1 MKIVWVLAVA
11 FLFFSCQNV
20 EKVEKPENLIP
31 QQKMAEVLT
40 DLSLLNSAK
49 NYNRRLLEDTGLKP
63 DEYLYSKHN
72 IDSAQ
77 LSQSTRYYASNQN
90 QLEAIYKK
98 VKNNLEKLQREL
110 AKKKKKEE
118 RLLDS
123 LGKSPKDS
131 LIQDSILGKPPRLD
145 SLIMISPVYDI
156 Q

>member
-1 MKIVWVLAVA
+1 MKFVWLLAAA

-20 EKVEKPENLIP
+20 EKVEKPKNLISE
-31 QQKMAEVLT
+31 QKMAEVLT

-49 NYNRRLLEDTGLKP
+49 NYNRRLLEDTGFKP

-98 VKNNLEKLQREL
+98 VKTNLEKLQREL
-110 AKKKKKEE
+110 AIKKEKE
-118 RLLDS
+118 ELLRDT
-123 LGKSPKDS
+123 LPKSPKDS
-131 LIQDSILGKPPRLD
+131 LIQDSILGKPPRMD
-145 SLIMISPVYDI
+145 SLILASPDYDI